1 MGGGRGHSTPTPTSS
16 SPQFQEVRRGSLC
29 NQAIML
35 ITDGAVEDYEPV
47 FQKYNWP
54 DRKVPPGR
62 GQGGG
67 EGKGVPPLTAEGCS
81 PPLYPMRPRTCSK
94 IRVTPEAP
102 CEGVEMGNC
111 WSVSPHTSGTPRPF
125 LMKEGVKVR
134 TESGPLVVW
143 TLLSLPCPAHQV
155 RVFTYLIGREVSFA
169 DRLKWIACNNKGGWC
184 LGPRLCAGRTAS
196 PSPCW
201 C

>member
-16 SPQFQEVRRGSLC
+16 SPQFQEVGRGSLC

-67 EGKGVPPLTAEGCS
+67 EGKGVPPPTAEGCS

-102 CEGVEMGNC
+102 CEGMECGGDGKLLVCEPPYQRHPQALPDERRC
-111 WSVSPHTSGTPRPF
+111 QSADQKWAPRGLDSAESAMSCPPGPG
-125 LMKEGVKVR
+125 LHLSDREGS
-134 TESGPLVVW
+134 EF
-143 TLLSLPCPAHQV
+143 C
-155 RVFTYLIGREVSFA
+155 
-169 DRLKWIACNNKGGWC
+169 
-184 LGPRLCAGRTAS
+184 
-196 PSPCW
+196 
-201 C
+201 